1 MTRLRGLDLLMD
13 DAEPMPAQP
22 TAGKLRGMDLLMDD
36 GQQQPAPQTQ
46 PAPAPQQQGE
56 GFGEWMVNTVRGRQ
70 DPAYQGV
77 GSVYDQFTEELR
89 TPTANAATAGA
100 SDAQMADIVRN
111 ALGDRVS
118 RVEKDSMG
126 RDVFVT
132 RGQDGQEQKGYLNE
146 PGLDSTDVFRGLY
159 GSIPYIASAGLIGKV
174 TKGMNWLAQAIPQGF
189 GAGLTSVVGDLA
201 QIPMGSEQGIE
212 KEKAAINTGL
222 GFAGPPLA
230 AAGSALWRRFVTIP
244 GMVDSTGKLTQRGIE
259 AARKAGLDPN
269 DFNPDMAREFATSY
283 AKSGDANLAASR
295 SAVEPMGIPVTQG
308 QQSKRPFLLNRE
320 EKLRRGIYG
329 EKAEREMLGFDAVQR
344 QRIEEAALGGGAK
357 PGVGQTLNPQ
367 SMGRADFRNIG
378 DNVQDTLQTARQN
391 AKTAENQLWETGG
404 VKELAATDEALGTLR
419 GRIGA
424 ALSEETAFTPTGQK
438 MAETVGQF
446 AEKKLP
452 VNEAGGIQL
461 KQVQTVDQM
470 RRRLLLELKSAEPG
484 SDQVQAGKIYDAFND
499 WIGESA
505 EKSLLSGDPLAAAQL
520 VKARS
525 FTREVREL
533 FSPTEAGGR
542 TSAGAR
548 RLSKAMQGADSG
560 EGVIQALLGA
570 QGSRSAN
577 EGTATALRQTKAILD
592 QFGEEGGKQAW
603 DDIRLAYWS
612 RLVQGKNGEMLGPQ
626 ELTNN
631 LKTALTNQRTVMMS
645 LYGPE
650 EMAQI
655 RRLMRATEVAAYRP
669 PNASGSGYTVTEA
682 MQEMFGKFLNLV
694 PGNQL
699 IRGGLEMTGLPA
711 QAGAMRARKAMS
723 QAVPVR
729 RPNVTPLVTG
739 AGSSQSRD

>member
-1 MTRLRGLDLLMD
+1 MGKYSDQILNTQET
-13 DAEPMPAQP
+13 APAAPGKYSSQIMGP
-22 TAGKLRGMDLLMDD
+22 TA
-36 GQQQPAPQTQ
+36 QATQAAPK
-46 PAPAPQQQGE
+46 PQQEE
-56 GFGEWMVNTVRGRQ
+56 GWGEWMVNTVRGRQ

-77 GSVYDQFTEELR
+77 GSIYDQFTEELR

-111 ALGDRVS
+111 TLGDRVS

-132 RGQDGQEQKGYLNE
+132 RGAQGEEQKGYLNE
-146 PGLDSTDVFRGLY
+146 PGLDSTDVFRGIY
-159 GSIPYIASAGLIGKV
+159 GAIPYIASAGVIGKA
-174 TKGMNWLAQAIPQGF
+174 TKGMNWLAQGVSQGL
-189 GAGLTSVVGDLA
+189 GAGATSVVGDVA
-201 QIPMGSEQGIE
+201 QIPMGSEQFIE
-212 KEKAAINTGL
+212 PEKAAINTGL
-222 GFAGPPLA
+222 GFAGPPVA

-244 GMVDSTGKLTQRGIE
+244 GMVDGTGKLTQRGIE
-259 AARKAGLDPN
+259 AAQKAGLDPN
-269 DFNPDMAREFATSY
+269 DLTPDMAKEFATSY
-283 AKSGDANLAASR
+283 AKSGDAALAASR

-308 QQSKRPFLLNRE
+308 QQSKRPFLLNQE

-329 EKAEREMLGFDAVQR
+329 EKAEREMLGFDKLQS
-344 QRIEEAALGGGAK
+344 QRIEEATLGGGRGRR
-357 PGVGQTLNPQ
+357 GVGETINPQ
-367 SMGRADFRNIG
+367 SQGRADFRNIG
-378 DNVQDTLQTARQN
+378 ENVQDTLQTARQN
-391 AKTAENQLWETGG
+391 AKTAESELWETGG

-419 GRIGA
+419 GRISL
-424 ALSEETAFTPTGQK
+424 ALSEETAFTPTGEK
-438 MAETVGQF
+438 MAETIGQF

-470 RRRLLLELKSAEPG
+470 RRRLFRDMKLAQPG
-484 SDQVQAGKIYDAFND
+484 EDARQAGMIYDAFND

-505 EKSLLSGDPLAAAQL
+505 EKSLLAGDPLAAAQL

-525 FTREVREL
+525 FTRGVREL

-560 EGVIQALLGA
+560 EGVIQALLGS
-570 QGSRSAN
+570 QGSRSSI

-612 RLVQGKNGEMLGPQ
+612 RLVQGKNGELLGSQ
-626 ELTNN
+626 ALTNN
-631 LKTALTNQRTVMMS
+631 LKSALTNQRTVMMS
-645 LYGPE
+645 LYSPE

-655 RRLMRATEVAAYRP
+655 LNLMRAVEVTAYKP
-669 PNASGSGYTVTEA
+669 PNASGSGYTAIEG
-682 MQEMFGKFLNLV
+682 MKEMFGKLLNLV

-711 QAGAMRARKAMS
+711 QVGAMRARKAMS

-729 RPNVTPLVTG
+729 RPNITPAVTG